1 MVRETVKI
9 QNIFNKIRSKKE
21 IKDSIYN
28 IKLIEGEEGKVLN
41 EKGDIVLIAAFGKG
55 TINLDSKSIK
65 LFSGNVV
72 LLKQVKE
79 IKY

>member
-1 MVRETVKI
+1 MKI

-21 IKDSIYN
+21 FKDSIYN

-55 TINLDSKSIK
+55 TINLDSKKGVYNNSINSANGR
-65 LFSGNVV
+65 LPYF
-72 LLKQVKE
+72 
-79 IKY
+79 I

>member
-21 IKDSIYN
+21 FKDSIYN

-41 EKGDIVLIAAFGKG
+41 EKGDIVLIAAYRKG
-55 TINLDSKSIK
+55 ALKLDFKCIK
-65 LFSGNVV
+65 LFSGKVV
-72 LLKQVKE
+72 L
-79 IKY
+79 